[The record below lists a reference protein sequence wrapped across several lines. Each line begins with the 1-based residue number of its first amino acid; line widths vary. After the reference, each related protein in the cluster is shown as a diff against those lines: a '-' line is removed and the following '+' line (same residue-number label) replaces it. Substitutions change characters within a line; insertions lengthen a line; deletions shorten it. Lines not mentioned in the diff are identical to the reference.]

1 MFCGCSLSW
10 SKSRFD
16 PETYAALPLRP
27 SASRM
32 WFTALKEPTY
42 DHEVSFCD
50 PHLHRTHPRPCFLVL
65 RFPAVFRLRLTLL
78 GPPWPLPSAPD
89 ALARRLGHPE
99 CLHSDVRSL
108 ATGNGYGH
116 QSVNTRLFDNSL
128 ARYRHFAY
136 HRSTSPRPGIGYQ
149 PLLASELARTHSD
162 ALGPPECFT
171 LGGLPLHWWLFG
183 LPRLRFCFRLYPASV
198 SGPLGVGYFAVPHL
212 FSSVRTPRALFL
224 LSYTLCL
231 PVRTSEPYTLG
242 RLTLRTSRT
251 SRSDF
256 RDSYA

>member
-128 ARYRHFAY
+128 ARYRHFTY
-136 HRSTSPRPGIGYQ
+136 HRSTSPRPGVGYQ

-162 ALGPPECFT
+162 PPSVSRSVVYRFIGGCSGSRDLGSAFAYIPPLCPDPWVLVTSLFHTSSVQFGPRELCSCFRT
-171 LGGLPLHWWLFG
+171 PSVFPFG
-183 LPRLRFCFRLYPASV
+183 LLSLIRLV
-198 SGPLGVGYFAVPHL
+198 V
-212 FSSVRTPRALFL
+212 
-224 LSYTLCL
+224 
-231 PVRTSEPYTLG
+231 
-242 RLTLRTSRT
+242 
-251 SRSDF
+251 
-256 RDSYA
+256 